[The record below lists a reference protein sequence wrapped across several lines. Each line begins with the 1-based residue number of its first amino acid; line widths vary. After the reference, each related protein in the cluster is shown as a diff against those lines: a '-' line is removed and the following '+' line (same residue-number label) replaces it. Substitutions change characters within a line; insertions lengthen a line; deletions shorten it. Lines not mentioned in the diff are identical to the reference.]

1 MNKINAADGPLV
13 IAVDSSTTSSKA
25 IIVDALGNVLALGK
39 REIPLRTPQQ
49 GFGEHNPAHWWTSTN
64 AAIAEAISRLK
75 MEDRGR
81 IEAIGMT
88 HQRETFAPFTEDG
101 TPLRNGILWLDIRAA
116 DQIKKYGTPEIHKL
130 SGKPADVTPAIYK
143 MAWVKEHEPEIWS
156 KADKIVDVHA
166 YLVYCLTG
174 KWSDSVAA
182 ADSLGLFDIEKLDYD
197 ESLMEIAGVD
207 RGQMA
212 DLYQP
217 GEVLGYVKKEV
228 RDAWNISKE
237 IPVIAGLGDGQ
248 AAGIGAAAVDPEVAY
263 LNMGT
268 AVNAGV
274 TSLDYQYGQV
284 FRTLAGGV
292 PNTYVLEILQ
302 SSGAFLTTWF
312 RRVFG
317 NPALQGGPDPELEA
331 LAAARTPGSG
341 GLVTLPYWNAVQSPY
356 WEPIAR
362 GGIVG
367 WRGTHGPGS
376 MYRSLLEAIS
386 MEMARSLRGMEEATG
401 VKLQTV
407 RAMGGG
413 VRSKLWRQI
422 MTDAIGLPITAC
434 KEDEIS
440 ALGAGVV
447 AMASTG
453 VFGDTEIATAAKNM
467 AQFTD
472 STEPN
477 EENHKIYQE
486 LGAIQGRLYSDLKE
500 TNDQLHE
507 FARRYPDAE
516 VSNEDD

>member
-1 MNKINAADGPLV
+1 MNKLNTNEGPLV

-25 IIVDALGNVLALGK
+25 IVVDVEGNVLALGK

-49 GFGEHNPAHWWTSTN
+49 GFGEHNPAHWWSSTN
-64 AAIAEAISRLK
+64 AAIAEAVSKLK
-75 MEDRGR
+75 MKDRGR
-81 IEAIGMT
+81 IEAIGLT
-88 HQRETFAPFTEDG
+88 HQRETFAPFSLDG
-101 TPLRNGILWLDIRAA
+101 TPLRDGILWLDIRAA

-143 MAWVKEHEPEIWS
+143 MAWVKEHEPEMWAS
-156 KADKIVDVHA
+156 ADKIVDVHG

-174 KWSDSVAA
+174 EWNSSVAA
-182 ADSLGLFDIEKLDYD
+182 ADSLGLFDIEKLDYSD
-197 ESLMEIAGVD
+197 QLMDIAGVK
-207 RGQMA
+207 REQMA
-212 DLYQP
+212 KLYQP
-217 GEVLGYVKKEV
+217 GDVIGYVKKDV
-228 RDAWNISKE
+228 REAWNISKE

-248 AAGIGAAAVDPEVAY
+248 AAGVGAAAVDPEVAY

-274 TSLDYQYGQV
+274 TANEYQYGQV
-284 FRTLAGGV
+284 FRTLAGGI
-292 PNTYVLEILQ
+292 PDTYVLEVLQ

-312 RRVFG
+312 RKEFG
-317 NPALQGGPDPELEA
+317 NPALNGGPDPELEA
-331 LAAARTPGSG
+331 KAAARTVGSG

-362 GGIVG
+362 GGVVG
-367 WRGTHGPGS
+367 WRGTHGRGS

-386 MEMARSLRGMEEATG
+386 MEMARSLGALQEATG
-401 VKLQTV
+401 TKLTTV

-453 VFGDTEIATAAKNM
+453 VFGDNSIATAARNM

-477 EENHKIYQE
+477 EENHKIYSE
-486 LGAIQGRLYSDLKE
+486 LGEIQGRLYADLKE
-500 TNDQLHE
+500 TNDLLHD

-516 VSNEDD
+516 VSNEDN

>member
-1 MNKINAADGPLV
+1 MNRATSGPLV

-25 IIVDALGNVLALGK
+25 IIVDADGNVLAIGK

-49 GFGEHNPAHWWTSTN
+49 GFGEHNPAHWWETTN
-64 AAIAEAISRLK
+64 AAIGEAVQALSVS
-75 MEDRGR
+75 DRER
-81 IEAIGMT
+81 IQAIGMT

-116 DQIKKYGTPEIHKL
+116 DQIKKYGTPAIHEL

-143 MAWVKEHEPEIWS
+143 MAWVKEHEGELWS
-156 KADKIVDVHA
+156 KADRVVDVHA
-166 YLVYCLTG
+166 YLVFCLTG
-174 KWSDSVAA
+174 HWRDSVAA

-197 ESLMEIAGVD
+197 ESLMEIAGVN
-207 RGQMA
+207 RSQMA

-217 GEVLGYVKKEV
+217 GDVLGHVKKDV
-228 RDAWNISKE
+228 REAWGVSQE

-248 AAGIGAAAVDPEVAY
+248 AAGIGAAAVSEDVAY

-274 TSLDYQYGQV
+274 TSNRYQYGQV
-284 FRTLAGGV
+284 YRTLAGGI
-292 PNTYVLEILQ
+292 PDTYVLEVLQ

-312 RRVFG
+312 RREFG
-317 NPALQGGPDPELEA
+317 DPELNGGPDPELEA

-386 MEMARSLRGMEEATG
+386 MEMARSLRAMEEATG
-401 VKLQTV
+401 TKLTTV

-413 VRSKLWRQI
+413 VRSTLWRQI

-453 VFGDTEIATAAKNM
+453 YFGDHEIATAAGHM

-477 EENHKIYQE
+477 EENHAIYQE
-486 LGAIQGRLYSDLKE
+486 LGEIQGRLYGDLKE
-500 TNDQLHE
+500 TNDMLHE
-507 FARRYPDAE
+507 FARKYPDAE
-516 VSNEDD
+516 VSNED

>member
-1 MNKINAADGPLV
+1 MNIPAANEGPLV

-25 IIVDALGNVLALGK
+25 IIVDVEGNVIALGK

-49 GFGEHNPAHWWTSTN
+49 GFGEHNPAHWWETTN
-64 AAIAEAISRLK
+64 AAIAEAINKLP
-75 MEDRGR
+75 MADRGR
-81 IEAIGMT
+81 IAAVGLT

-116 DQIKKYGTPEIHKL
+116 DQIKRYGTPEIHQL

-143 MAWVKEHEPEIWS
+143 MAWVKEHEGDLWA
-156 KADKIVDVHA
+156 KADRVVNVHA
-166 YLVYCLTG
+166 YLAFCLTG
-174 KWSDSVAA
+174 QWVDSVAA

-197 ESLMEIAGVD
+197 ESLMEIAGVN
-207 RGQMA
+207 RSQMA
-212 DLYQP
+212 ELYQP
-217 GEVLGYVKKEV
+217 GDILGYVKKEV
-228 RDAWNISKE
+228 REGWNISRE

-248 AAGIGAAAVDPEVAY
+248 AAGVGAAAVTEDVAY

-274 TSLDYQYGQV
+274 TSTTYQFDQV
-284 FRTLAGGV
+284 YRTLAGGI
-292 PNTYVLEILQ
+292 PNTYVLEVLQ

-317 NPALQGGPDPELEA
+317 NPELRGGPDPELEA

-362 GGIVG
+362 GAVVG

-386 MEMARSLRGMEEATG
+386 MEMARSLTAMEESTG
-401 VKLQTV
+401 TKLTTV

-453 VFGDTEIATAAKNM
+453 VFGDKEIATAAQHM

-472 STEPN
+472 ETEPN
-477 EENHKIYQE
+477 QENHEIYQE
-486 LGAIQGRLYSDLKE
+486 LGEIQGRLYADLKE
-500 TNDQLHE
+500 TNDMLHE
-507 FARRYPDAE
+507 FARKHPDAE
-516 VSNEDD
+516 VSNEEE